1 MFGTTYLH
9 NKILIS
15 FILFQ
20 KTHWFW
26 PKNGIRIKQNFLKP
40 STNNFFSLNIKCLN
54 LSIFIIKCK
63 FLAI

>member
-15 FILFQ
+15 IILFQ

-26 PKNGIRIKQNFLKP
+26 PKNGVRIKTKLFKTINK
-40 STNNFFSLNIKCLN
+40 
-54 LSIFIIKCK
+54 SIFFIKYK
-63 FLAI
+63 MLKLVHIDNKI